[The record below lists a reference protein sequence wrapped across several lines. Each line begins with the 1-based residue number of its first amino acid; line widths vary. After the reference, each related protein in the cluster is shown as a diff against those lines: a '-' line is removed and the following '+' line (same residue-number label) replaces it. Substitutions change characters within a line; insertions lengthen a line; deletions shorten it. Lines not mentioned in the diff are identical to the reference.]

1 MRARGSR
8 RRRAGSPASFMTR
21 LLLILLACLA
31 ALPAAAHAQD
41 PGPVAPVK
49 VFGDP
54 EAPPRPVGP
63 PLAPG
68 PRRSPPAWIA
78 TAEPRPPARPAPPL
92 PAGLAR
98 AVSDGSTFL
107 SAAPSLA
114 ETTMARGA
122 AAGASVVRMPMYW
135 SGVEKYA

>member
-68 PRRSPPAWIA
+68 PRRSPPAWTA
-78 TAEPRPPARPAPPL
+78 TAEPRPPA
-92 PAGLAR
+92 GLTP

-122 AAGASVVRMPMYW
+122 DAGASVVRM
-135 SGVEKYA
+135 